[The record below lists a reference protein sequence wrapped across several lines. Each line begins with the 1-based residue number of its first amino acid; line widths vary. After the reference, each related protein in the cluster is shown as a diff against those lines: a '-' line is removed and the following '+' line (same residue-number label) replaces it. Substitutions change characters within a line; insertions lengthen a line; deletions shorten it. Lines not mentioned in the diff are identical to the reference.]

1 MLSPHSLWLVR
12 EPADMR
18 AGIDSLTRLATQAA
32 GHPPREGEA
41 FLFTGKKRTR
51 MKLLMWDRHGV
62 WLCTRRLHQG
72 AFRWPRDGDTTWP
85 LTAEQFAWLTAGVD
99 WLRLSAGPLQRWT
112 E

>member
-12 EPADMR
+12 EPADIR

-62 WLCTRRLHQG
+62 WLCTRRLHPPPAPG
-72 AFRWPRDGDTTWP
+72 RLPLAPRRRHHLVAHGGT
-85 LTAEQFAWLTAGVD
+85 V
-99 WLRLSAGPLQRWT
+99 RLAYRRR
-112 E
+112 

>member
-41 FLFTGKKRTR
+41 FLFTGKK
-51 MKLLMWDRHGV
+51 
-62 WLCTRRLHQG
+62 
-72 AFRWPRDGDTTWP
+72 
-85 LTAEQFAWLTAGVD
+85 
-99 WLRLSAGPLQRWT
+99 
-112 E
+112 

>member
-12 EPADMR
+12 EPADIR

-51 MKLLMWDRHGV
+51 MKLCKMASESIAV
-62 WLCTRRLHQG
+62 WHSNR
-72 AFRWPRDGDTTWP
+72 
-85 LTAEQFAWLTAGVD
+85 
-99 WLRLSAGPLQRWT
+99 S
-112 E
+112 

>member
-1 MLSPHSLWLVR
+1 
-12 EPADMR
+12 MR

-62 WLCTRRLHQG
+62 WLVSKRLARTVLIFTESSDQ
-72 AFRWPRDGDTTWP
+72 
-85 LTAEQFAWLTAGVD
+85 
-99 WLRLSAGPLQRWT
+99 LSRATDRVPGLPASPGYAQ
-112 E
+112 